1 VIYGTVLLHVVAV
14 GDKFRDVKWHC
25 FIPPYMPLSSSIHSA
40 QALFY
45 GETAL
50 AVVSVGKSS
59 RTLFMNFSASEG
71 LYDVVRAW

>member
-1 VIYGTVLLHVVAV
+1 VIYGTVLLHIVAV
-14 GDKFRDVKWHC
+14 GDKFRDAKWHC
-25 FIPPYMPLSSSIHSA
+25 FSLCVCLSRSIHRP
-40 QALFY
+40 QALFC